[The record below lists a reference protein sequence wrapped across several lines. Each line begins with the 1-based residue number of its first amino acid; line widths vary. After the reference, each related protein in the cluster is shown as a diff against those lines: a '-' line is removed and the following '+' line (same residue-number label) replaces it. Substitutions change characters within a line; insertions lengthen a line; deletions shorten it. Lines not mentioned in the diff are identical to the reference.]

1 MSIKNSEFLKF
12 KDEFTS
18 RIQNNLKTV
27 FHSYSENTPKLLNPM
42 KYTLLNGSKFIR
54 SLLTYATGS
63 ALNIPSKLL
72 DQPAIAIEL
81 IHTYTLIHD
90 DLPCM
95 DDDDIRRGK
104 PSCHIAFDESS
115 AVLAGDALQSL
126 AFEILSE
133 RKHKEINYET
143 YLNWVQFLSKS
154 IGVNGVAGGQYL
166 DLSINSNIVEVDFL
180 SEIYMLKTG
189 KLITPCILLPYMLYN
204 QSSINK
210 IDGKFNELI
219 KLGELLGLS
228 FQIKDDLLGYTS
240 SSKVLGKTKNKDE
253 LRNQPNFVNILGIDE
268 TLKILEKNKNNI
280 DMIIKNTELKNTI
293 FNNIVNYIFTRKF

>member
-18 RIQNNLKTV
+18 RIQNNLKAV

>member
-27 FHSYSENTPKLLNPM
+27 FHSYSENAPKLLNPM
-42 KYTLLNGSKFIR
+42 KYTLLNGSKFVR
-54 SLLTYATGS
+54 SLLIYATGS